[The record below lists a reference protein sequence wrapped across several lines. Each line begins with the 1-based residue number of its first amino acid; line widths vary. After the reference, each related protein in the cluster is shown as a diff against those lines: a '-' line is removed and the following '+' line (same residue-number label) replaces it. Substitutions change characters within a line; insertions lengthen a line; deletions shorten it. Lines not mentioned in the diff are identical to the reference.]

1 MLSSLSSL
9 GRYHRIKY
17 ENADSTQP
25 QTPENEAA
33 LYHRAM
39 QASKSFNHASR
50 LQPFLIRSIL
60 HRLPAGTASQRGQPP
75 ASDRSWPCAR
85 VVRRAKLP
93 PLLTACHMAERIRG
107 PVVLEVLRNF
117 RPREAIPRTS
127 LMTVSHNLDTILE
140 KLYLKQD
147 NRQRAF
153 RINKR
158 QEYC

>member
-1 MLSSLSSL
+1 MQIPHNHKRLKMKPPCT
-9 GRYHRIKY
+9 I
-17 ENADSTQP
+17 
-25 QTPENEAA
+25 
-33 LYHRAM
+33 RAM

-50 LQPFLIRSIL
+50 RQPFLIRSIL

-93 PLLTACHMAERIRG
+93 PSLTACHMAERIRG

-153 RINKR
+153 RTKR
-158 QEYC
+158 SRVSGTIRMRYQRCAVGIER